1 MYDIVVIGSGPGG
14 LSAAARCAEL
24 GVSHVLLEGAQHI
37 SNTIQKYQKGKPVM
51 ATPDILP
58 LRSPIGFV
66 KAKREEV
73 LETWETGIADLKV
86 NIQHGSEANSI
97 SGEEGDFTIGLIA
110 GEEVQGKHIILGIG
124 TQGNPRQLGVPGDQ
138 EPWVQYQL
146 DDPAEYTDETIAIV
160 GAGDAAIENA
170 IALSF
175 NNNVIIINRKDEFA
189 RAKEGNLNDILAAI
203 DSEQIQ
209 CYYSTTPSSIEL
221 TEGGETPG
229 VFVLNTSTGE
239 ARVPVHR
246 IIARL
251 GSIPPRRLVESFG
264 IEFPNKSLDAIPAL
278 SSQYESNV
286 PGMYIIGALGGYP
299 LIKQAMNQG
308 YEVVE
313 YILGND
319 VQPADHDLIKAKF
332 EKLPWDLE
340 VDDVLTMM
348 QERIPVFASVNAL
361 QFRELMLD
369 SDVHVPEEG
378 DIIFEKDDYT
388 NSFYTIL
395 EGQVRIE
402 ITEDLIIPSGVGNF
416 FGEFSLMS
424 GRRRSGTVRAGR
436 DCVLVETPRRTM
448 KKLLASVEAVQR
460 VLDETFIVRM
470 IQTKFAPKTDI
481 DDLLPIAAE
490 AKINHY
496 APGEIIM
503 AEGDEADS
511 MHLIRSGSATVSTM
525 IDDREVIMKY
535 CPANEVIGEMGLLG
549 DSVRS
554 ATVRAA
560 VKTETISMG
569 KAPFDLLLERS
580 PGLRE
585 DLMATMEE
593 RIQQNV
599 QIKSRTS
606 DSGSILSFLMGQGLG
621 EATNVLLINEND
633 CVGCD
638 FCEDACAAIHDGTSR
653 LDRKAGTTFANIHV
667 PTSCRHC
674 EDPSCMKDC
683 PPNAI
688 QRGGFGGEVF
698 INDSCIGCGNCQQN
712 CPYGVIQLSYRT
724 SAPKSFWSWM
734 LFELGQKPG
743 KGETAQSGE
752 MKAVKCDLCMD
763 EPKGPAC
770 VRACPTGAAM
780 RLSPEDFGEL

>member
-264 IEFPNKSLDAIPAL
+264 IEFPNKSL
-278 SSQYESNV
+278 
-286 PGMYIIGALGGYP
+286 
-299 LIKQAMNQG
+299 
-308 YEVVE
+308 
-313 YILGND
+313 
-319 VQPADHDLIKAKF
+319 
-332 EKLPWDLE
+332 
-340 VDDVLTMM
+340 T
-348 QERIPVFASVNAL
+348 
-361 QFRELMLD
+361 
-369 SDVHVPEEG
+369 
-378 DIIFEKDDYT
+378 
-388 NSFYTIL
+388 
-395 EGQVRIE
+395 
-402 ITEDLIIPSGVGNF
+402 
-416 FGEFSLMS
+416 
-424 GRRRSGTVRAGR
+424 
-436 DCVLVETPRRTM
+436 
-448 KKLLASVEAVQR
+448 
-460 VLDETFIVRM
+460 
-470 IQTKFAPKTDI
+470 TK
-481 DDLLPIAAE
+481 
-490 AKINHY
+490 
-496 APGEIIM
+496 
-503 AEGDEADS
+503 
-511 MHLIRSGSATVSTM
+511 V
-525 IDDREVIMKY
+525 
-535 CPANEVIGEMGLLG
+535 
-549 DSVRS
+549 
-554 ATVRAA
+554 
-560 VKTETISMG
+560 
-569 KAPFDLLLERS
+569 
-580 PGLRE
+580 
-585 DLMATMEE
+585 
-593 RIQQNV
+593 
-599 QIKSRTS
+599 
-606 DSGSILSFLMGQGLG
+606 
-621 EATNVLLINEND
+621 
-633 CVGCD
+633 
-638 FCEDACAAIHDGTSR
+638 
-653 LDRKAGTTFANIHV
+653 
-667 PTSCRHC
+667 
-674 EDPSCMKDC
+674 
-683 PPNAI
+683 
-688 QRGGFGGEVF
+688 
-698 INDSCIGCGNCQQN
+698 
-712 CPYGVIQLSYRT
+712 
-724 SAPKSFWSWM
+724 W
-734 LFELGQKPG
+734 
-743 KGETAQSGE
+743 
-752 MKAVKCDLCMD
+752 
-763 EPKGPAC
+763 
-770 VRACPTGAAM
+770 
-780 RLSPEDFGEL
+780 